1 MSESDLLPILFSTG
15 FLTYPLTACHYVQKQ
30 PWVDSVNDLDTLY
43 KPSKEA
49 VEAKKMQRK
58 SKNLA
63 LAKVRIISFGTMLDI
78 KLVNLLSDMIS
89 FVNVSKE
96 RIYIGKLKGRVPWVI
111 R

>member
-1 MSESDLLPILFSTG
+1 VP
-15 FLTYPLTACHYVQKQ
+15 YVQKQ

-63 LAKVRIISFGTMLDI
+63 LAKVRINNIGTMLDS
-78 KLVNLLSDMIS
+78 KFSYNLLRDMIS
-89 FVNVSKE
+89 FVDVSKE
-96 RIYIGKLKGRVPWVI
+96 RTYIGKRN
-111 R
+111 

>member
-1 MSESDLLPILFSTG
+1 M
-15 FLTYPLTACHYVQKQ
+15 QKQ

-63 LAKVRIISFGTMLDI
+63 LAKVRINNVGTMLDS
-78 KLVNLLSDMIS
+78 KFGCLNLLSGMIS
-89 FVNVSKE
+89 FVDIRKE
-96 RIYIGKLKGRVPWVI
+96 RTDLGKHLGP
-111 R
+111 

>member
-1 MSESDLLPILFSTG
+1 M
-15 FLTYPLTACHYVQKQ
+15 QKQ

-63 LAKVRIISFGTMLDI
+63 LAKVRINVGTVLDSKFGCL
-78 KLVNLLSDMIS
+78 NLLSDMIP
-89 FVNVSKE
+89 FVDIRKE
-96 RIYIGKLKGRVPWVI
+96 R
-111 R
+111 